1 MVVVI
6 AKEGGPTSQGR
17 VLGLIQA
24 WAGMLAPV
32 PRSSVILGEL
42 HNSLNLSFLI

>member
-24 WAGMLAPV
+24 WDGMLARV
-32 PRSSVILGEL
+32 PRSSVTLGEL
-42 HNSLNLSFLI
+42 YNSLNLSFLI